1 MGRGWRRTPR
11 CIIQK
16 QYFPASRDFSTNKFA
31 SCQVGFRSKK
41 CFFFSPTTEYH
52 HHHHHYY
59 YYYVIALK
67 QALHTPYYLPSTVI
81 NQYFTFAAL
90 DRHNFNYRDITAFTS
105 RVSLRRGRWF
115 LPGAP
120 YPAKTW
126 RFVEPPRIQKRL
138 SWNNQIAANF
148 RNLDIIFVT
157 RSRSP
162 DRHEPKFITSHVMR
176 RKTFIAA

>member
-1 MGRGWRRTPR
+1 MLGIKT
-11 CIIQK
+11 
-16 QYFPASRDFSTNKFA
+16 SSTHPIL
-31 SCQVGFRSKK
+31 S
-41 CFFFSPTTEYH
+41 T
-52 HHHHHYY
+52 
-59 YYYVIALK
+59 I
-67 QALHTPYYLPSTVI
+67 TVI

-105 RVSLRRGRWF
+105 RLSLRRGRWF